1 MCELGERTELW
12 RLLDQAVI
20 VGDKMIV
27 ILILT
32 STDESGRSALSTNQS
47 PEPGQVW
54 RAGPMRGQCGEV

>member
-1 MCELGERTELW
+1 M
-12 RLLDQAVI
+12 LDQAVI

-47 PEPGQVW
+47 PDRGQVR
-54 RAGPMRGQCGEV
+54 RAGPIRGQSGEV